1 MKQLMILS
9 AMALLTACGGA
20 GSDRPENKPDN
31 SSGAPATVPTTAT
44 NPMDTSSHGMHDS
57 STTMGYDT
65 GAHKK
70 N

>member
-1 MKQLMILS
+1 MKQLMVLT
-9 AMALLTACGGA
+9 AVALLSACGGA

-31 SSGAPATVPTTAT
+31 SSGSPTTVTPTDT
-44 NPMDTSSHGMHDS
+44 NPMDTSSHGVQDS

-65 GAHKK
+65 GVHKK